1 MVVRL
6 TSLIF
11 LQAMPV
17 IVLDL
22 KIPASLEEGLDSV
35 RVQARRFKRRLR
47 INWSR
52 KWSVFRYGLRT
63 VIENF
68 KKDDDKK
75 PILKRERGKSSL
87 YFASHV
93 IFVVRR
99 ICRLRRC

>member
-1 MVVRL
+1 
-6 TSLIF
+6 
-11 LQAMPV
+11 MPV

-75 PILKRERGKSSL
+75 PILKRERGELSL
-87 YFASHV
+87 YFVSHV
-93 IFVVRR
+93 ISVVRR
-99 ICRLRRC
+99 ICWLC